1 MTTEDR
7 DFILLLWESGM
18 SREAIKNILP
28 YDEQTCEA
36 LISELKLNGIPTKRK
51 GLLHKT
57 ARKNVG
63 ATDYD

>member
-1 MTTEDR
+1 MTIEDK

-36 LISELKLNGIPTKRK
+36 LISELKLNGVPTKRK

-57 ARKNVG
+57 AKKKTGV
-63 ATDYD
+63 TD